1 MLAKSAKR
9 PNIPGHQR
17 RAVRMDIG
25 VVGIGPMGGAMARSL
40 LRGGHQVTVF
50 NRTRVRAEALRGD
63 GARVAAT
70 AAEAAARE
78 AVITMLATDDA
89 VEGLVFGADG
99 VLAGLPRGAIH
110 ISGSTISVDLSQRL
124 EQAHAGLGQGFIA
137 APVLGRPPAAEAGK
151 LFVMAA
157 GEPAL
162 IERVAPV
169 LEALGQR
176 LFIVGDRPFKANL
189 VKLSCNFM
197 IFSTIEQ
204 MAEIFALNQKG
215 GVDKGTLYE
224 VLTESFFGAPVHK
237 NYGRIILDEAYD
249 PPGAK
254 LGLGAKDN
262 RLILE
267 AGEALAVPLP
277 FASILRDRF
286 LASEAR
292 GDGAE
297 VEAAIAKRA
306 AEDAGL

>member
-1 MLAKSAKR
+1 
-9 PNIPGHQR
+9 
-17 RAVRMDIG
+17 MDVG
-25 VVGIGPMGGAMARSL
+25 VIGIGPMGGAMARSL
-40 LRGGHQVTVF
+40 LRAGHKVTVF
-50 NRTRVRAEALRGD
+50 NRTRERAEALRKD
-63 GARVAAT
+63 GATVAAS
-70 AAEAAARE
+70 AAEAASRE

-89 VEGLVFGADG
+89 VEGMVFGADG
-99 VLAGLPRGAIH
+99 VLAGLPKGAIH
-110 ISGSTISVDLSQRL
+110 ISSGTISLDLSQRL
-124 EQAHAGLGQGFIA
+124 EEAHAGLGQGFISA
-137 APVLGRPPAAEAGK
+137 TVLGRPPAAEAGK

-157 GEPAL
+157 GEAAL
-162 IERVAPV
+162 IERVKPV

-176 LFIVGDRPFKANL
+176 LFIVGDRPFKGNL

-215 GVDKGTLYE
+215 GVDKAMLFE

-237 NYGRIILDEAYD
+237 NYGRMILDESYD
-249 PPGAK
+249 PPGTK

-292 GDGAE
+292 GDAGLDFC
-297 VEAAIAKRA
+297 AIAKRS

>member
-1 MLAKSAKR
+1 
-9 PNIPGHQR
+9 
-17 RAVRMDIG
+17 MDVG
-25 VVGIGPMGGAMARSL
+25 VIGIGPMGGAMARSL
-40 LRGGHQVTVF
+40 LRAGHKVTVF
-50 NRTRVRAEALRGD
+50 NRTRARAEALRQD
-63 GARVAAT
+63 GATVAAT

-99 VLAGLPRGAIH
+99 VLAGLPKGAIH

-124 EQAHAGLGQGFIA
+124 EEAHASLGQGFIT

-157 GEPAL
+157 GEPGL
-162 IERVAPV
+162 IERVKPV

-215 GVDKGTLYE
+215 GVDKAVLFE

-237 NYGRIILDEAYD
+237 NYGRMILDESYD
-249 PPGAK
+249 PPGTK

-267 AGEALAVPLP
+267 AAEALAVPLP

-292 GDGAE
+292 GDAGLDFC
-297 VEAAIAKRA
+297 AIAKRS

>member
-1 MLAKSAKR
+1 
-9 PNIPGHQR
+9 
-17 RAVRMDIG
+17 MDVG
-25 VVGIGPMGGAMARSL
+25 VVGLGPMGGAMARSL
-40 LRGGHQVTVF
+40 LRAGHKVTVF
-50 NRTRVRAEALRGD
+50 NRTRARAEEMRTD
-63 GARVAAT
+63 GASVADS
-70 AAEAAARE
+70 AAEAASRE
-78 AVITMLATDDA
+78 AVITMLATDEA
-89 VEGLVFGADG
+89 VENMVFGADG
-99 VLAGLPRGAIH
+99 VLAGLPKGAIH
-110 ISGSTISVDLSQRL
+110 MSGSTISVDLSQRL
-124 EQAHAGLGQGFIA
+124 EQAHAGLGQGYIA

-157 GEPAL
+157 GEASL
-162 IERVAPV
+162 IERAKPV

-176 LFIVGDRPFKANL
+176 LFIVGDRPIKAKL

-215 GVDKGTLYE
+215 GVDKAMLYE

-237 NYGRIILDEAYD
+237 NYGRIILDESYD

-267 AGEALAVPLP
+267 AGEGLAVPLP

-292 GDGAE
+292 GDGGLDFC
-297 VEAAIAKRA
+297 AIAKRA